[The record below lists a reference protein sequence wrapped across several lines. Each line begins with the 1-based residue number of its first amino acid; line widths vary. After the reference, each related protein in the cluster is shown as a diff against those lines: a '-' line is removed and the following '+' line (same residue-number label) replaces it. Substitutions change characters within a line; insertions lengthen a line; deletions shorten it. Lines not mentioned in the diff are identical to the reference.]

1 MLNDTTMTKL
11 ETVLGLEGGALKA
24 AIESDDSKELKIP
37 EGKFVDNDSTVF
49 TSKELLRRD
58 DKLKETHE
66 NAGREMLVKEFKRDN
81 DLEFDGKTIEHL
93 RAFDKIN
100 ILKEA
105 GKEPEGKILELETD
119 KKKLVLANQDWE
131 TKHDNLVNSNAL
143 ADVRRKNDGDILGFM
158 TGKYSIPSSDILTIF
173 NSKHDIKAD
182 GDGRAVSLNGEVLK
196 DEKTLENVT
205 LKSVVEDF
213 SKQYAADATGGN
225 GGGNE
230 GGTGSGGNIS
240 AFDKRQ
246 KEAGN
251 NVGSENYMRA
261 HSAALADGT
270 LTT

>member
-1 MLNDTTMTKL
+1 MLNEKTMTEI
-11 ETVLGLEGGALKA
+11 ETVFGMEGGALKA

-37 EGKFVDNDSTVF
+37 TGKFVDNENTVF
-49 TSKELLRRD
+49 TPKELLRRD

-93 RAFDKIN
+93 RAFDKTN

-119 KKKLVLANQDWE
+119 KKKLVLANQEWE

-143 ADVRRKNDGDILGFM
+143 ADVKRTNDGDILGFM

-173 NSKHDIKAD
+173 NSKHNIKQD
-182 GDGRAVSLNGEVLK
+182 GEGRAISLNGEILK
-196 DEKTLENVT
+196 DAKTLENIP

-213 SKQYAADATGGN
+213 SKQYAIDVTGGN

-230 GGTGSGGNIS
+230 GGTGGSGNLD
-240 AFDKRQ
+240 AFNKRQ

-251 NVGSENYMRA
+251 NVGSEAYMRE
-261 HSAALADGT
+261 HAAAVADST
-270 LTT
+270 LVL